1 LRRDNQYDNG
11 IRGQPYSRK
20 FYAAQEPDSIQS
32 AEAIVPIL
40 AELTR
45 PKSVVDVGC
54 GTGTWLSVFRKLGVQ
69 DIYGIDG
76 EWVDPRSLRIPPE
89 RFQTAD
95 LSEPL
100 RLGRSF
106 ELVMSLEVA
115 EHLPASSATTF
126 IDSLV
131 NLGPVVVFSAA
142 IPHQGGTHHVNEQWP
157 DYWVRLFEARG
168 YRVIDCIR
176 RRVWNNPEV
185 QWWYAQNTFVFAP
198 DAYLRES
205 PTLLHERETTHFSQL
220 ALVHP
225 RKYLA
230 VTDPKNLSTR
240 TLIRIAATKYRN
252 LIRRGPNGREGAG

>member
-1 LRRDNQYDNG
+1 LRRTNQPHDG
-11 IRGQPYSRK
+11 VRGRPYPK
-20 FYAAQEPDSIQS
+20 GFYAAQEPDSIRS
-32 AEAIVPIL
+32 AELIVPIVTG
-40 AELTR
+40 LTH

-54 GTGTWLSVFRKLGVQ
+54 GTGTWLSVFQEFGVQ
-69 DIYGIDG
+69 DIVGIDG

-106 ELVMSLEVA
+106 DLVMSLEVA
-115 EHLPASSATTF
+115 EHLPASSAPTF
-126 IDSLV
+126 VDSLV

-142 IPHQGGTHHVNEQWP
+142 IPQQGGTHHVNEQWP

-185 QWWYAQNTFVFAP
+185 QWWYAQNTFVFAL

-205 PTLLHERETTHFSQL
+205 PTLLGERENTHLSQL

-225 RKYLA
+225 RKYLDVA
-230 VTDPKNLSTR
+230 DPTNLSMR
-240 TLIRIAATKYRN
+240 TLLCTAAAKYRN
-252 LIRRGPNGREGAG
+252 RIRRRPNGKEGTG